1 MLILLAAFG
10 AGVLTVLAPCVL
22 PLLPVIVGG
31 TVVDR
36 GQSYRHRA
44 WMIALGLAISVI
56 VFTLAL
62 KATTALLGV
71 PQMVWQV
78 LSGSIILAFGLF
90 YLWPTLWE
98 KVAEVFQLQQRSTS
112 VLQTTSRRPGIMGD
126 FLLGA
131 ALGPVFSSCSPT
143 YALIVATVLPASFI
157 QGFAALVA
165 YAAGLAMMLL
175 LIAVMGRRLVGRL
188 GWLSDPNG
196 WFKRATGA
204 LFIAVAI
211 FIIFGWDK
219 DLQAFVLS
227 RGWYDPIADFETL
240 LPR

>member
-1 MLILLAAFG
+1 MLILIAAFG

-22 PLLPVIVGG
+22 PLLPVIIGG

-44 WMIALGLAISVI
+44 WMITLGLAVSV
-56 VFTLAL
+56 VAFTLAL

-71 PQMVWQV
+71 PQMVWQI
-78 LSGSIILAFGLF
+78 LSGLIIFAFGIF
-90 YLWPTLWE
+90 YLWPNLWE
-98 KVAEVFQLQQRSTS
+98 KVAELFHLQQRTTS

-143 YALIVATVLPASFI
+143 YGLIVATVLPASFT
-157 QGFAALVA
+157 QGLSALIA
-165 YAAGLAMMLL
+165 YAAGLALMLL
-175 LIAVMGRRLVGRL
+175 LISVMGRRLVHRL
-188 GWLSDPNG
+188 GWLSNSNG
-196 WFKRATGA
+196 WFKRTVGF
-204 LFIAVAI
+204 LFIVVAI
-211 FIIFGWDK
+211 LVIFGFDK
-219 DLQAFVLS
+219 DIQAFVLS
-227 RGWYDPIADFETL
+227 RGWYDPIVGLEAV

>member
-22 PLLPVIVGG
+22 PLLPVIIGG
-31 TVVDR
+31 TVVER
-36 GQSYRHRA
+36 GHSYRHRA

-56 VFTLAL
+56 VFTLVL

-71 PQMVWQV
+71 PQMVWQI
-78 LSGSIILAFGLF
+78 LSGLIILAFGSF
-90 YLWPTLWE
+90 YIWPTLWE
-98 KVAEVFQLQQRSTS
+98 KVAEVFHLQQRTTS

-157 QGFAALVA
+157 QGFFALVA
-165 YAAGLAMMLL
+165 YAAGLALMLL

-188 GWLSDPNG
+188 GWLSNPNG
-196 WFKRATGA
+196 WFKRTIGL
-204 LFIAVAI
+204 LFLVVGVAV
-211 FIIFGWDK
+211 IFGWDK
-219 DLQAFVLS
+219 DVQAFVLS
-227 RGWYDPIADFETL
+227 RGWYDPIAEFEAL